1 MFCFC
6 NIAMIVLMLVLMLV
20 LLESELR
27 NNTFASRFK
36 RIGAD
41 TVQETK
47 HSYEASYCFVQSLSS
62 QSLEAIA
69 CKVIKRP

>member
-1 MFCFC
+1 
-6 NIAMIVLMLVLMLV
+6 MIVLMLVLMLV

-27 NNTFASRFK
+27 NNTVASRFK
-36 RIGAD
+36 RIWAD

-47 HSYEASYCFVQSLSS
+47 HSYEASYCLVQSLSS